1 MRKLLSTLLALSLAL
16 SLGACAVKVDP
27 TGPDAPKPSQPET
40 PELTFAVGTPLTH
53 ESTYTADDGTLL
65 LHTNYELPQLELRTA
80 DGALYEPGAAATQ
93 SAAVAV
99 RDAFNAEMERCYA
112 AVLSNESELA
122 QEARDHYG
130 SDSMSFEYI
139 YYEDELLGEVVY
151 QTDGLISVLANA
163 YAFYGGAHPNTSTL
177 TWSFDLTTGEFLT
190 LDSLDAQP
198 STDSAL
204 GESLTHTLA
213 MAVLE
218 QIDAQGLSEYYFED
232 YASYIFDLAANAS
245 FYFNGKGLT
254 IVFDPAVIAPYA
266 ASAQKFEIPYS
277 RFYNALDSHT
287 QSLLNVPQDEIII
300 ADYYTTK
307 TLWSWFN
314 MTTPPVDSGA
324 PGITVD
330 GLPLARV
337 TLGDV
342 NTLDELRAQGF
353 KAFYVAIGCQGG
365 RLAGIPGEDAEDVTV
380 AVDFL
385 REVNSGKIDALPGRT
400 IVVGGGNVA
409 IDVARNACR
418 LGSEHVEMFCLE
430 SEAQM
435 PASEEE
441 RREAIE
447 DGAHISCGWG
457 PKEVHL
463 DEAGR
468 VCGITFKRC
477 TRVFDDEGRF
487 APEYDEN
494 DLRRVDADRV
504 IMSIGQS
511 IVWGDLLAGSKVEL
525 GRGQGALADP
535 QTYQT
540 AEPDIFVGGDVY
552 TGPSF
557 AIDAIA
563 AGHEAAVSI
572 HRFVQPGSTL
582 TIGRNQRRYTALDRD
597 DVVLE
602 SYDNASREVA
612 HVDREREKAAPFS
625 EYVETFTE
633 EQVRAETARCLG
645 CGASIV
651 DPNKCIGC
659 GVCTTKC
666 EFDAIHLH
674 RDLPECSKMVKS
686 EDKFK
691 AILPYMAK
699 REIKIRFA
707 KKEK

>member
-1 MRKLLSTLLALSLAL
+1 MKKLLSTLLALSLAL

-27 TGPDAPKPSQPET
+27 SEPDAPKPSQPET

-93 SAAVAV
+93 SATVAV

-190 LDSLDAQP
+190 LDGLDAQP

-245 FYFNGKGLT
+245 FYFNDKGIV

-342 NTLDELRAQGF
+342 NTLDELRALLCEHVSAELADEWLATGRF
-353 KAFYVAIGCQGG
+353 VESDGALYAACADRGSDITIDTESYLVAWNGD
-365 RLAGIPGEDAEDVTV
+365 AGEIMQTITRREWNDETG
-380 AVDFL
+380 DF
-385 REVNSGKIDALPGRT
+385 VP
-400 IVVGGGNVA
+400 VP
-409 IDVARNACR
+409 
-418 LGSEHVEMFCLE
+418 GSETYYAYPFTTMNRH
-430 SEAQM
+430 A
-435 PASEEE
+435 
-441 RREAIE
+441 
-447 DGAHISCGWG
+447 
-457 PKEVHL
+457 
-463 DEAGR
+463 
-468 VCGITFKRC
+468 
-477 TRVFDDEGRF
+477 VFSAF
-487 APEYDEN
+487 P
-494 DLRRVDADRV
+494 
-504 IMSIGQS
+504 
-511 IVWGDLLAGSKVEL
+511 
-525 GRGQGALADP
+525 
-535 QTYQT
+535 
-540 AEPDIFVGGDVY
+540 
-552 TGPSF
+552 
-557 AIDAIA
+557 
-563 AGHEAAVSI
+563 
-572 HRFVQPGSTL
+572 
-582 TIGRNQRRYTALDRD
+582 
-597 DVVLE
+597 
-602 SYDNASREVA
+602 
-612 HVDREREKAAPFS
+612 
-625 EYVETFTE
+625 
-633 EQVRAETARCLG
+633 C
-645 CGASIV
+645 
-651 DPNKCIGC
+651 
-659 GVCTTKC
+659 
-666 EFDAIHLH
+666 
-674 RDLPECSKMVKS
+674 
-686 EDKFK
+686 
-691 AILPYMAK
+691 PY
-699 REIKIRFA
+699 
-707 KKEK
+707 

>member
-1 MRKLLSTLLALSLAL
+1 MKKLLSTLLALSLAL

-190 LDSLDAQP
+190 LDALNAQP

-245 FYFNGKGLT
+245 FYFNDKGIV

-342 NTLDELRAQGF
+342 NTLDELRALLCDHVSAELADEWLATGRF
-353 KAFYVAIGCQGG
+353 VESDGALYAAWADRGSDITIDTESYLVAWNGD
-365 RLAGIPGEDAEDVTV
+365 AGEIMQTITRREWNDETG
-380 AVDFL
+380 DF
-385 REVNSGKIDALPGRT
+385 VP
-400 IVVGGGNVA
+400 VP
-409 IDVARNACR
+409 
-418 LGSEHVEMFCLE
+418 GSETYYGYPFTTMNRH
-430 SEAQM
+430 A
-435 PASEEE
+435 
-441 RREAIE
+441 
-447 DGAHISCGWG
+447 
-457 PKEVHL
+457 
-463 DEAGR
+463 
-468 VCGITFKRC
+468 
-477 TRVFDDEGRF
+477 VFSAF
-487 APEYDEN
+487 P
-494 DLRRVDADRV
+494 
-504 IMSIGQS
+504 
-511 IVWGDLLAGSKVEL
+511 
-525 GRGQGALADP
+525 
-535 QTYQT
+535 
-540 AEPDIFVGGDVY
+540 
-552 TGPSF
+552 
-557 AIDAIA
+557 
-563 AGHEAAVSI
+563 
-572 HRFVQPGSTL
+572 
-582 TIGRNQRRYTALDRD
+582 
-597 DVVLE
+597 
-602 SYDNASREVA
+602 
-612 HVDREREKAAPFS
+612 
-625 EYVETFTE
+625 
-633 EQVRAETARCLG
+633 C
-645 CGASIV
+645 
-651 DPNKCIGC
+651 
-659 GVCTTKC
+659 
-666 EFDAIHLH
+666 
-674 RDLPECSKMVKS
+674 
-686 EDKFK
+686 
-691 AILPYMAK
+691 PY
-699 REIKIRFA
+699 
-707 KKEK
+707 

>member
-1 MRKLLSTLLALSLAL
+1 MKKLFASLLTLSLLLSLT
-16 SLGACAVKVDP
+16 ACGGNGDP

-53 ESTYTADDGTLL
+53 ESTYTADDGTVL

-190 LDSLDAQP
+190 LDALNAQS

-245 FYFNGKGLT
+245 FYFNDKGMT
-254 IVFDPAVIAPYA
+254 ITFDPAVIAPYA

-287 QSLLNVPQDEIII
+287 QSLLNVPQDEIIL

-342 NTLDELRAQGF
+342 NTLDELRALLCEHVSAELADEWLATGRF
-353 KAFYVAIGCQGG
+353 VESDGALYAAWADRGSDITIDTESYLVAWNGD
-365 RLAGIPGEDAEDVTV
+365 AGEIMQTITRREWNDAAGNFVPIPGTETYSYPFTTV
-380 AVDFL
+380 NGHAV
-385 REVNSGKIDALPGRT
+385 
-400 IVVGGGNVA
+400 
-409 IDVARNACR
+409 
-418 LGSEHVEMFCLE
+418 
-430 SEAQM
+430 
-435 PASEEE
+435 
-441 RREAIE
+441 
-447 DGAHISCGWG
+447 
-457 PKEVHL
+457 
-463 DEAGR
+463 
-468 VCGITFKRC
+468 
-477 TRVFDDEGRF
+477 
-487 APEYDEN
+487 
-494 DLRRVDADRV
+494 
-504 IMSIGQS
+504 
-511 IVWGDLLAGSKVEL
+511 
-525 GRGQGALADP
+525 
-535 QTYQT
+535 
-540 AEPDIFVGGDVY
+540 
-552 TGPSF
+552 
-557 AIDAIA
+557 
-563 AGHEAAVSI
+563 
-572 HRFVQPGSTL
+572 
-582 TIGRNQRRYTALDRD
+582 
-597 DVVLE
+597 
-602 SYDNASREVA
+602 
-612 HVDREREKAAPFS
+612 FS
-625 EYVETFTE
+625 AFP
-633 EQVRAETARCLG
+633 C
-645 CGASIV
+645 
-651 DPNKCIGC
+651 
-659 GVCTTKC
+659 
-666 EFDAIHLH
+666 
-674 RDLPECSKMVKS
+674 
-686 EDKFK
+686 
-691 AILPYMAK
+691 PY
-699 REIKIRFA
+699 
-707 KKEK
+707 